1 MPKVTAK
8 QMTERLVQQ
17 REETSQNSIT
27 NLEVKYETVW
37 LEIDKKAQEGKAV
50 AKIVIE
56 RENYAELK
64 YLLELNGYA
73 VTNTSNE
80 ESSRYSIRISW
91 PQGTNNV
98 TGDLPLTA
106 LAPTDLNFYL
116 NDPCSSRLYPTGGV
130 APYNFTVTKGVWP
143 AGITLTDNDDYC
155 TIAGTP
161 TVTGNGITTV
171 LVEDALSQIGSY
183 QIKWICSK

>member
-27 NLEVKYETVW
+27 NLEVKYESVW
-37 LEIDKKAQEGKAV
+37 VEIDKKAQEGKAV

-91 PQGTNNV
+91 PQGTNI
-98 TGDLPLTA
+98 
-106 LAPTDLNFYL
+106 
-116 NDPCSSRLYPTGGV
+116 YP
-130 APYNFTVTKGVWP
+130 
-143 AGITLTDNDDYC
+143 
-155 TIAGTP
+155 
-161 TVTGNGITTV
+161 
-171 LVEDALSQIGSY
+171 
-183 QIKWICSK
+183 